1 MSLYNQSFFFRL
13 SIIHKEEESHS
24 LSSDLSS
31 LINDQKSADCIL
43 QAGDK
48 IWQVHS
54 NILAARSPVFAK
66 QLSELD
72 ENNINR
78 KISTIS
84 ETSVSLVQAN
94 IGDNIVP
101 RVIKEEDTPE
111 QKIPRKESTQKLV
124 ITDLPSDT
132 VEELLRYIYTDNST
146 HVDTYSLPLLAAS
159 DQYQLPGLKLH
170 CEKHLAENLS
180 PLNVAEILLL
190 SDNYKCEALKKT
202 ALAYCGENHSY
213 IMKVGLVL
221 PHLTFLSL
229 HIFQD
234 SGWKKIEEENPS
246 LFSEAISTVAPDICD
261 KHQDCIEKGGN
272 RYATEVERKQKQRKK
287 SLLKKLSS

>member
-13 SIIHKEEESHS
+13 SIIHKKEESHS
-24 LSSDLSS
+24 LSSDLSC

-48 IWQVHS
+48 TWQVHS

-78 KISTIS
+78 KISRTS
-84 ETSVSLVQAN
+84 ETSVPLVQAN
-94 IGDNIVP
+94 IGDNIVQ
-101 RVIKEEDTPE
+101 RAIKEVDRHDSE
-111 QKIPRKESTQKLV
+111 QKVQRKESTQKVV

-146 HVDTYSLPLLAAS
+146 HMDTYSLTLLAAS

-190 SDNYKCEALKKT
+190 SDNYKCETLKKT

-213 IMKVGLVL
+213 IMKV
-221 PHLTFLSL
+221 SL
-229 HIFQD
+229 ASCNIF
-234 SGWKKIEEENPS
+234 SNCVYKIIIS
-246 LFSEAISTVAPDICD
+246 KLFCW
-261 KHQDCIEKGGN
+261 
-272 RYATEVERKQKQRKK
+272 
-287 SLLKKLSS
+287 SSCVSKMVYV

>member
-43 QAGDK
+43 QAGDRTWK
-48 IWQVHS
+48 VHS

-78 KISTIS
+78 KISTTL

-101 RVIKEEDTPE
+101 RL
-111 QKIPRKESTQKLV
+111 KIPRKESTQKLV

-190 SDNYKCEALKKT
+190 SDNFKCEALKKT

-246 LFSEAISTVAPDICD
+246 LFSEAISTVAPDSCD
-261 KHQDCIEKGGN
+261 NHQDCIEKGGN
-272 RYATEVERKQKQRKK
+272 RYATKVERKQKQRKK
-287 SLLKKLSS
+287 SLLNKFSS